1 MGGRMCDRGPVLAN
15 GHPRRPGGLRPFGA
29 ARNQQSYL
37 LLRRGTVGISLEL
50 LVHRAAQGMHM
61 QCTDLSIREVF
72 GCSGL
77 AGDNRTSMVPVAL
90 GSEVVRGEGPTV
102 RL

>member
-1 MGGRMCDRGPVLAN
+1 M
-15 GHPRRPGGLRPFGA
+15 
-29 ARNQQSYL
+29 
-37 LLRRGTVGISLEL
+37 GISLEL

-61 QCTDLSIREVF
+61 QCTDLSTREVF

-90 GSEVVRGEGPTV
+90 GSGVVSGEAQLSDCNWGHRARVAAV
-102 RL
+102 RDSSGL

>member
-1 MGGRMCDRGPVLAN
+1 MPWQ
-15 GHPRRPGGLRPFGA
+15 GA
-29 ARNQQSYL
+29 AARAAGEQ
-37 LLRRGTVGISLEL
+37 RVRGGISLEL

-90 GSEVVRGEGPTV
+90 GSEVVSGEGPTV

>member
-1 MGGRMCDRGPVLAN
+1 MRPVSSGFA
-15 GHPRRPGGLRPFGA
+15 
-29 ARNQQSYL
+29 
-37 LLRRGTVGISLEL
+37 VGISLEL

-61 QCTDLSIREVF
+61 RCTDLSIREVF

-77 AGDNRTSMVPVAL
+77 AGDNRTGMVPVAL
-90 GSEVVRGEGPTV
+90 GSEVVSGEGPTI